1 MSARVARDDTV
12 ACGSSERRT
21 YTTRQLVAVMMR
33 TTHGGALD
41 ATNLTRGEGLGSVA
55 PLARIHDK
63 CRQVPTTPNRLNASC
78 GNWIP
83 FGDHPI
89 NLGRRKEDL
98 HGICARMTRKFRA
111 KDTIV
116 GKGG

>member
-41 ATNLTRGEGLGSVA
+41 ATNFTRGKGGETLLLS
-55 PLARIHDK
+55 H
-63 CRQVPTTPNRLNASC
+63 QFTTSAVWFQPPPNRLNASC

-83 FGDHPI
+83 FGDHPLK
-89 NLGRRKEDL
+89 LGRRREDL
-98 HGICARMTRKFRA
+98 HDICARMTRTNRA
-111 KDTIV
+111 KYLSV
-116 GKGG
+116 GDGG